1 MSGTAQHGAWLD
13 ATVEGAKDNRIAGG
27 SAEHCLLVLKNR
39 LAANPGRTG
48 YVRPLTEDE
57 LR

>member
-1 MSGTAQHGAWLD
+1 MSTHGAWLD

-27 SAEHCLLVLKNR
+27 SAEHCLLVLKDR
-39 LAANPGRTG
+39 LAANPDRTG